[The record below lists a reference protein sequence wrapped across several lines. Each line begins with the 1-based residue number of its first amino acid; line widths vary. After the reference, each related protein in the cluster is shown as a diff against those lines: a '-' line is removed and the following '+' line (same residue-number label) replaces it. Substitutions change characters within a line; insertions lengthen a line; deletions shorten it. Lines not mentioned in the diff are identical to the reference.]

1 MSEPLADI
9 VLFGGFG
16 DLARRKL
23 WPAIFN
29 LHVSGELPRG
39 SRVLLVG
46 RDRVPREQV
55 EQRFPEQLGADAAA
69 LWMRYGEE
77 FMSRLSTVTLALG
90 SPEEDWCEL
99 SDCLGEQ
106 PERVRVYYLA
116 LPPSLFQPACDG
128 LARNGLI
135 GERSR
140 LVIEKPIGHDRD
152 SAARIVDGIARHFS
166 EDRVYRIDHYLG
178 KEAVQ
183 NLMVLR
189 FSNTLFE
196 TLWCNQS
203 IESVQITLAETIG
216 LEGRVSFYDGSGAMR
231 DMVQN
236 HLLQILALIC
246 MAPPNRMDATSIRQ
260 EKVKVL
266 KALRPLRGED
276 VGANVVRGQY
286 RGGVVD
292 GVPVQGYRDE
302 LGKASSTETFVAIR
316 AHVDNWRWAGV
327 PFYLRT
333 GKRMKRRFGE
343 VVLQFK
349 PVPHDV
355 FEGGAG
361 KLQPNRLVIALQPEE
376 SLHMSLM
383 VKRPGRGVVRTE
395 PIIMKLDLP
404 ESRHVGSGYQRLL
417 LDVIKADQTL
427 FVHRDEVD
435 AAWAW
440 VDPVIEAWSRG
451 ATAPT
456 SYEAGGWGPREAE
469 FLLAREG
476 HVWAEPFG
484 VPSGEQP

>member
-1 MSEPLADI
+1 MSQDQADI

-23 WPAIFN
+23 WPALFN
-29 LHVSGELPRG
+29 LFASGELPRG
-39 SRVLLVG
+39 SRIILLG
-46 RDRVPREQV
+46 RERVTRE
-55 EQRFPEQLGADAAA
+55 ELAQR
-69 LWMRYGEE
+69 MRAQIVAVSDEGTW
-77 FMSRLSTVTLALG
+77 SRHAEAFLDDLRPVALALG
-90 SPEEDWCEL
+90 GIDEDWTEL
-99 SDCLGEQ
+99 AACLAEQ
-106 PERVRVYYLA
+106 PDRIRVCYLA
-116 LPPSLFQPACDG
+116 LPPSLFQQACDG
-128 LARNGLI
+128 MAQHSLI
-135 GERSR
+135 SENSR
-140 LVIEKPIGHDRD
+140 LVIEKPIGHDRQ
-152 SAARIVDGIARHFS
+152 SAAGIVEGIARHFG
-166 EDRVYRIDHYLG
+166 EERVYRIDHYLG

-183 NLMVLR
+183 NLLVLR

-196 TLWCNQS
+196 TLWGNQS
-203 IESVQITLAETIG
+203 IESVQITLAETVG
-216 LEGRVSFYDGSGAMR
+216 LEGRVSFYDGTGAMR

-236 HLLQILALIC
+236 HLLQILALVC
-246 MAPPNRMDATSIRQ
+246 MAPPNRMDADSIRH

-266 KALRPLRGED
+266 KALRPLSGED

-292 GVPVQGYRDE
+292 GAPVQGYADE
-302 LGKASSTETFVAIR
+302 LGHPSRTETFVAIR

-333 GKRMKRRFGE
+333 GKRLKQRFGE

-361 KLQPNRLVIALQPEE
+361 ALMPNRLVIALQPEE

-383 VKRPGRGVVRTE
+383 VKSPGRGSVRIE

-417 LDVIKADQTL
+417 LDVIRADQRL

-435 AAWAW
+435 AAWSW
-440 VDPVIEAWSRG
+440 VDPILACWEQS
-451 ATAPT
+451 ATTPT
-456 SYEAGGWGPREAE
+456 FYEAGSRGPREAD
-469 FLLAREG
+469 FLLARDG
-476 HVWAEPFG
+476 HSWATPFS
-484 VPSGEQP
+484 VDEQLE